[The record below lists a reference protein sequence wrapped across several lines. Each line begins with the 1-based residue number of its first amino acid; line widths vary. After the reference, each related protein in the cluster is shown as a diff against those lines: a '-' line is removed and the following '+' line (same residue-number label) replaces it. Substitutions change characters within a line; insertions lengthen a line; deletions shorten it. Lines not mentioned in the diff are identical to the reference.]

1 MRIKTQK
8 ISKGTEEQ
16 YELHAL
22 IQDVSPADIEVLDK
36 SYQESIRNSPIFDE
50 MVKKFGKKRAE
61 KLLKEFKVV
70 EIKD

>member
-1 MRIKTQK
+1 MRMKTQNT
-8 ISKGTEEQ
+8 KGTEDI
-16 YELHAL
+16 YGLHA
-22 IQDVSPADIEVLDK
+22 IIPDGSPADIEVLEE

-61 KLLKEFKVV
+61 KILQEFKVA

>member
-1 MRIKTQK
+1 MKTQNK
-8 ISKGTEEQ
+8 SKGTEDL
-16 YELHAL
+16 YGLPA
-22 IQDVSPADIEVLDK
+22 IIPDVSPADIEVLEK
-36 SYQESIRNSPIFDE
+36 SYQESIRNSPVFDE

>member
-1 MRIKTQK
+1 MRMKTQNK
-8 ISKGTEEQ
+8 SKGTEEL
-16 YELHAL
+16 YGLHA
-22 IQDVSPADIEVLDK
+22 IIPDGSPADIEVLDK